1 MSTGSLSIPIELLCD
16 GNKISM
22 DLRNDLIDCGIDICS
37 PEVLVLMSDNFDYQ
51 DLRSHFVSNEVHNIE
66 LGNKIMAYVMDND
79 EYGMRVSDFRTYA
92 AASRDIMLRWMYPMV
107 PENLPGPQAQDGFVR
122 GGSGMRYERGS
133 IYRHYSVTLPRSTYV
148 GRCSTICCNV
158 KVGENCRVEGSVL
171 GIGTVLG
178 EGTSVTNSFLW
189 GAVVGKGSAID
200 HAVVA
205 EGVVIG
211 NGVTVSRGCVL
222 GKGVIVE
229 PGVTLPA
236 FTRLT
241 ISPGFLPPLALSHH
255 FFSTDVLLFPA
266 DELLVFGSPL
276 LLNRCFRGEL
286 IGTWQAQFFGCRD
299 RIRSSG
305 R

>member
-1 MSTGSLSIPIELLCD
+1 
-16 GNKISM
+16 M

-51 DLRSHFVSNEVHNIE
+51 DLRSHFVSNEVHDVE

-92 AASRDIMLRWMYPMV
+92 AAARDIMLRWMYPLV
-107 PENLPGPQAQDGFVR
+107 PENPPGPQAHDGFVR

-133 IYRHYSVTLPRSTYV
+133 IYRHYSVTLPRSTRV
-148 GRCSTICCNV
+148 GHCSTICRNV
-158 KVGENCRVEGSVL
+158 KVGENCQVKGSVL

-189 GAVVGKGSAID
+189 EDAIVGNGCTID

-205 EGVVIG
+205 EGVVIED
-211 NGVTVSRGCVL
+211 GVTVSRGCVL
-222 GKGVIVE
+222 GRAVNIRS
-229 PGVTLPA
+229 GVTLPA

-241 ISPGFLPPLALSHH
+241 SSPGF
-255 FFSTDVLLFPA
+255 FFLFRF
-266 DELLVFGSPL
+266 LF
-276 LLNRCFRGEL
+276 L
-286 IGTWQAQFFGCRD
+286 IICAIVPC
-299 RIRSSG
+299 
-305 R
+305 